1 MAMKKVRIL
10 VDCHY
15 GHCND
20 VASLN
25 TTEIKEAKQAG
36 LVDDHPDAVKY
47 AEGLRAETPPPETP
61 LDQPVPVSPETM
73 PDEEDNHTLHG
84 H

>member
-1 MAMKKVRIL
+1 MAVKKVRIL

-20 VASLN
+20 VASIN
-25 TTEIKEAKQAG
+25 TTEIKEAKLAG
-36 LVDDHPDAVKY
+36 LIDDHPDAVKY
-47 AEGLRAETPPPETP
+47 AEGLRAETAASEMPLVAPE
-61 LDQPVPVSPETM
+61 PVSPETA
-73 PDEEDNHTLHG
+73 PYAEDTHTLHG